1 MNDLHEITGWSRPQV
16 RSQPALT
23 ADRRP
28 RVYDLDERTWAR
40 AETQGGISWQKS
52 FHLRTIRPSP
62 NGLPGLII
70 IVGPDPPE
78 ARKAATRAPAG
89 HTRSAGGA
97 REPPKDAE
105 GRQAHSQEGDPRDQL
120 NR

>member
-1 MNDLHEITGWSRPQV
+1 MAEELSPAND
-16 RSQPALT
+16 PAVT
-23 ADRRP
+23 
-28 RVYDLDERTWAR
+28 E
-40 AETQGGISWQKS
+40 
-52 FHLRTIRPSP
+52 RPSRAA
-62 NGLPGLII
+62 GLII